1 MSTVDDDTSLDMRA
15 FFEEQRCLLDHFFD
29 HFDASQASKLVLE
42 IIECTGT
49 VFFSGVGK
57 SGFICNKI
65 AMSLASIGVKSAF
78 LNPLDALHGDIGNCG
93 MTDLLVLFSKSGST
107 AELLAIVPGARSKN
121 MKIISVTC
129 HEHSALA
136 NKSDISIYLPLQREL
151 CAFDLAPVTSTIV
164 QLIFGDT
171 LTAAVMRK
179 LQLTLESY
187 ALNHPAGSIG
197 RKLLLTVRDVMR
209 TGSDLSHV
217 HIHSTLHA
225 GVLELM
231 RTGAGCVL
239 VTQGVF
245 LKGVFTDGDLRRH
258 VANSSTF
265 DLHGPIENYSV
276 KEPLYIHDESM
287 KLVDAERLF
296 HSGSRSVSCLPVVRT
311 RVEGMEVLGML
322 VLTDTMRALA

>member
-1 MSTVDDDTSLDMRA
+1 MSTDDDDDASLDMHA
-15 FFEEQRCLLDHFFD
+15 FFEEQRRLLDYFFD
-29 HFDASQASKLVLE
+29 HFEASQASELVHE
-42 IIECTGT
+42 IIECAGT

-57 SGFICNKI
+57 SGFICNNI

-209 TGSDLSHV
+209 TGNDLSHV
-217 HIHSTLHA
+217 SIHSTLHA
-225 GVLELM
+225 GVQELM

-245 LKGVFTDGDLRRH
+245 LKGVFTDGDLRRR
-258 VANSSTF
+258 VANNTF
-265 DLHGPIENYSV
+265 DIHGSIESYTTKN
-276 KEPLYIHDESM
+276 PLYITDESM
-287 KLVDAERLF
+287 KLVDAKQLF
-296 HSGSRSVSCLPVVRT
+296 HSGSKSVSCLPVVRT

-322 VLTDTMRALA
+322 VLSDTMRALA